1 MLIEVTWTGAV
12 VVQRGWYIEASV
24 GSLVV
29 KGSEGIGPEMEA
41 ESLFTNKDHL
51 NIILIAKGLFNQI

>member
-1 MLIEVTWTGAV
+1 MLIEVTWPGAGSGAEKV
-12 VVQRGWYIEASV
+12 SYIEASV

-41 ESLFTNKDHL
+41 KSLFTN
-51 NIILIAKGLFNQI
+51 

>member
-1 MLIEVTWTGAV
+1 MLGVILWVVFWGNVNRGYLAWGCSGAEKV
-12 VVQRGWYIEASV
+12 SYIEASV

-41 ESLFTNKDHL
+41 KSLFTN
-51 NIILIAKGLFNQI
+51 